1 MEFDFNLC
9 VKYESYVTNVT
20 NLTASDT
27 SDTDN
32 ESRATV
38 SRGYDYHV
46 IFTWIVGTFLVGA
59 LQPIAFELKHLIGCE
74 HGDA

>member
-1 MEFDFNLC
+1 MLQI
-9 VKYESYVTNVT
+9 SLSVTLPT
-20 NLTASDT
+20 LTMSMT
-27 SDTDN
+27 SRD
-32 ESRATV
+32 TV
-38 SRGYDYHV
+38 SRGFDYHV

>member
-1 MEFDFNLC
+1 MLFDFNLN
-9 VKYESYVTNVT
+9 VSIVTNVT
-20 NLTASDT
+20 DHTASVT
-27 SDTDN
+27 SDIDN
-32 ESRATV
+32 VTV
-38 SRGYDYHV
+38 SRDFDYHV